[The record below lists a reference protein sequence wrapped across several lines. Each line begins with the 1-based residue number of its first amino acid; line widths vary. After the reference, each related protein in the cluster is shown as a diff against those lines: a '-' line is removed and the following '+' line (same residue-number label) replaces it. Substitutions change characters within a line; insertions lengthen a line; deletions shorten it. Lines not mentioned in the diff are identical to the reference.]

1 MRSHRFPMSPAGR
14 MVEAEAGSQLCGSS
28 GIEPFGAQPPCTA
41 SLDGNVSRRPAMFR
55 LIWIASTHV
64 RSFMR
69 HWMPTN
75 ILLDKLRTRRGLK
88 FGPLALLL
96 AVAYFYLASLL
107 TVIIDGGGPRWLY
120 LLVLL
125 CVWNAFK
132 FLWTGP
138 VS

>member
-1 MRSHRFPMSPAGR
+1 
-14 MVEAEAGSQLCGSS
+14 
-28 GIEPFGAQPPCTA
+28 
-41 SLDGNVSRRPAMFR
+41 MFR

-75 ILLDKLRTRRGLK
+75 ILLEKLRTRRGLK

-120 LLVLL
+120 LLVPL

-138 VS
+138 VIVIQLVHPRTKERLDRRSEARAVTGRPIVTDATI

>member
-1 MRSHRFPMSPAGR
+1 
-14 MVEAEAGSQLCGSS
+14 
-28 GIEPFGAQPPCTA
+28 
-41 SLDGNVSRRPAMFR
+41 MFR
-55 LIWIASTHV
+55 LIWIASIHV

-88 FGPLALLL
+88 YGPLALLL
-96 AVAYFYLASLL
+96 AAAYFYLASLL

-125 CVWNAFK
+125 CVWDAFK

-138 VS
+138 VSVIQLVSLRTKERRDRRSEARAMTGRRIVTDANM

>member
-1 MRSHRFPMSPAGR
+1 
-14 MVEAEAGSQLCGSS
+14 
-28 GIEPFGAQPPCTA
+28 
-41 SLDGNVSRRPAMFR
+41 MFR
-55 LIWIASTHV
+55 LIWMAGIHV

-96 AVAYFYLASLL
+96 AVAYFYLASVL
-107 TVIIDGGGPRWLY
+107 TVIIDNGAPRWLY
-120 LLVLL
+120 LIALVLIGNGL
-125 CVWNAFK
+125 K
-132 FLWTGP
+132 MLWIVPISLILLAKVCRNEKRRQHTAGRVQRHEPASHTDRAPVLTGD